1 MSQTFE
7 DQVLTL
13 VTVNSEIFWH
23 RLPIYV
29 VWAYGLVLAWRR
41 RKRHPR
47 VSLVA
52 LVALAGFLLESLG
65 STLLGTILAAKI
77 LDWGWSRDS
86 AESLLKWMDF
96 AETFLVAA
104 LWGLVLVAI
113 FGERQTLV
121 SRATTAAEPTT
132 EAERPGDE
140 RFFVR

>member
-7 DQVLTL
+7 DQTWTL
-13 VTVNSEIFWH
+13 VSVNLEVFWH
-23 RLPIYV
+23 RLPIYI
-29 VWAYGLVLAWRR
+29 VWVCGLVLAWRR

-52 LVALAGFLLESLG
+52 FVALAGFLLESLG
-65 STLLGTILAAKI
+65 STFLGTILAAKF

-86 AESLLKWMDF
+86 ADSLLRWMDF
-96 AETFLVAA
+96 AENLLVAA
-104 LWGLVLVAI
+104 LWGLVLVAT

-121 SRATTAAEPTT
+121 GRATTAAEPTT